1 MRNFSNIVEKIKIHI
16 LRSLT
21 FFPENRAV
29 YEIMSKTE
37 VEAER
42 PQITI
47 WLRVARWISK
57 TSRTQ
62 THTRACAHTRTR
74 THAGTH
80 TEIYN
85 IYCFSTAI
93 MVL

>member
-16 LRSLT
+16 IHSLT
-21 FFPENRAV
+21 FSPENRAV

-42 PQITI
+42 PQMTI

-62 THTRACAHTRTR
+62 AHTQKYIIFIAFQRQ
-74 THAGTH
+74 
-80 TEIYN
+80 
-85 IYCFSTAI
+85 
-93 MVL
+93 